1 MKSFRFFLGAF
12 VLILCVSCERGR
24 IRVDL
29 GKIESIIDHHPDSAL
44 VAIRQIDT
52 TALHRRSTK
61 AKYSLLHA
69 IALDKNY
76 IDTADTRVVQPAVD
90 WYSRHGNPEEK
101 LKAWMYLGTEQ
112 YNKGDYREA
121 IVSFN
126 KASGASEMADNQN
139 LLGILYSRMADTFSK
154 TMDYSVSEYYF
165 DKALTCFHFSGRKD
179 QERLVWLQKAKNKL
193 QLRKWEEADSCF
205 SVLFSQFSE
214 DRDFIK
220 NVEVDYAMY
229 LLSLP
234 ISNEALALSYFENNT
249 DLIRNRKSLNLKG
262 AYAYALSAAGHK
274 AESDSLMNL
283 VLSKA
288 DSHNLFYNY
297 WSHRIL
303 KSERDYEGAYYK
315 LWEAQQIS
323 DSLSLVSQSESAA
336 KAQLEFNDQVLLNN
350 KLKNR
355 NALLLFGFF
364 TLLFLFATLFLVI
377 LLRIIHKKKKEEKE
391 KMIFTIESL
400 ENQLL
405 TLSEENKD
413 FESKISIIKREK
425 TKASFNYLSEL
436 LELLHNNPDE
446 LDYNSLR
453 NTYYAIRSKVNILN
467 TDEKARQRLE
477 NEINLIISLDISGR
491 TSRNFLRIV
500 FGLPVTFSPDSIIPQ
515 YRFFWMRPQQ
525 TPGH

>member
-1 MKSFRFFLGAF
+1 MLIEKFDFISPNSFIYYLGKNKHSSIF
-12 VLILCVSCERGR
+12 SGIVSIFILIICLILSIFLSLDFLLRKNPNINYVKTYAEDKELLFSKNSLFPYLTFLDGNNN
-24 IRVDL
+24 I
-29 GKIESIIDHHPDSAL
+29 IE
-44 VAIRQIDT
+44 
-52 TALHRRSTK
+52 
-61 AKYSLLHA
+61 
-69 IALDKNY
+69 LDKKIHYVIGAIN
-76 IDTADTRVVQPAVD
+76 ITRDDEILKPFEHSHWIYD
-90 WYSRHGNPEEK
+90 KCEGN
-101 LKAWMYLGTEQ
+101 LS
-112 YNKGDYREA
+112 DY
-121 IVSFN
+121 V
-126 KASGASEMADNQN
+126 
-139 LLGILYSRMADTFSK
+139 
-154 TMDYSVSEYYF
+154 
-165 DKALTCFHFSGRKD
+165 
-179 QERLVWLQKAKNKL
+179 
-193 QLRKWEEADSCF
+193 
-205 SVLFSQFSE
+205 
-214 DRDFIK
+214 K

-303 KSERDYEGAYYK
+303 KSERDYKGAYYK

-336 KAQLEFNDQVLLNN
+336 KAQLEFNEQVLLNN

-405 TLSEENKD
+405 TLSE
-413 FESKISIIKREK
+413 
-425 TKASFNYLSEL
+425 
-436 LELLHNNPDE
+436 P
-446 LDYNSLR
+446 
-453 NTYYAIRSKVNILN
+453 
-467 TDEKARQRLE
+467 
-477 NEINLIISLDISGR
+477 
-491 TSRNFLRIV
+491 
-500 FGLPVTFSPDSIIPQ
+500 
-515 YRFFWMRPQQ
+515 
-525 TPGH
+525 

>member
-1 MKSFRFFLGAF
+1 MRQCKFLIAKLMLLAGT
-12 VLILCVSCERGR
+12 LLYVSCEEPG
-24 IRVDL
+24 ISGQL
-29 GKIESIIDHHPDSAL
+29 SSIESYIDTRPDSAL

-52 TALHRRSTK
+52 TALRRRSTK

-69 IALDKNY
+69 IALDKNF
-76 IDTADTRVVQPAVD
+76 IDTADTRVVRPAVD

-126 KASGASEMADNQN
+126 KTSGASEMADNQN

-165 DKALTCFHFSGRKD
+165 DKALTCFHISGRKN
-179 QERLVWLQKAKNKL
+179 QERLVWLKKAKNKA

-205 SVLFSQFSE
+205 SVLFSQFNE

-262 AYAYALSAAGHK
+262 AYAYALRAAGHK

-323 DSLSLVSQSESAA
+323 DSLSVVSQSESAA
-336 KAQLEFNDQVLLNN
+336 KAQREFNEQVLLNN

-364 TLLFLFATLFLVI
+364 TMCV
-377 LLRIIHKKKKEEKE
+377 R
-391 KMIFTIESL
+391 
-400 ENQLL
+400 
-405 TLSEENKD
+405 
-413 FESKISIIKREK
+413 
-425 TKASFNYLSEL
+425 
-436 LELLHNNPDE
+436 
-446 LDYNSLR
+446 
-453 NTYYAIRSKVNILN
+453 
-467 TDEKARQRLE
+467 
-477 NEINLIISLDISGR
+477 
-491 TSRNFLRIV
+491 
-500 FGLPVTFSPDSIIPQ
+500 
-515 YRFFWMRPQQ
+515 
-525 TPGH
+525 